1 MKGRENYHVIII
13 FPPFLTLAAAC
24 HPQFEWTW
32 TWRGS
37 FHVRK
42 QRSVHDFFWYF
53 ESFFKP
59 KDLFVCPVIKKL
71 YKNLI
76 FPKRSER
83 GTKKPIE
90 GKKPELL
97 FTLKDCN
104 IVLRITSLRHLQALK
119 PLFFVRN
126 GKFVANLRLTSVEN
140 KCLIFFSWS
149 INWSCGLL
157 QELWQ

>member
-24 HPQFEWTW
+24 HPPFAVWSW

-90 GKKPELL
+90 GKNLSFFLHWKIATLCYVSPLL
-97 FTLKDCN
+97 DIFK
-104 IVLRITSLRHLQALK
+104 ALK

-140 KCLIFFSWS
+140 QCLIFF
-149 INWSCGLL
+149 LR
-157 QELWQ
+157 Q